1 MIVTKKSLARRTV
14 LRGLGA
20 TIALPLLDGMVP
32 AFAAAPEPV
41 LRFGATYVGMG
52 MTMPRWI
59 PPNEGALEITPIL
72 SPLEPFKDRLLVV
85 GGLDSLPARA
95 SDGGVHPRSQ
105 TSWITGVEA
114 HRTEGPDTRAGMSLD
129 QIIAKEVGGETQ
141 LPSLELALETGW
153 AGSCALGYSC
163 VYANTLAWQT
173 PTLPLPMETNPR
185 MVFERMFGA
194 SDSTDPKVRLADI
207 QSDKSVLDSVLE
219 KVSYLQKRV
228 GPSDRAKVSQYL
240 DSVRAVE
247 RRIQLAE
254 AQVGRELPVVE
265 QPPGIP
271 GTFDEH
277 AKLMFDLLVLAFQT
291 DLTRVSTYL
300 MARELSTRAYPEIG
314 CPDPH
319 HPASHHG
326 NDPEKM
332 ERQAKLNTY
341 HMSQFAYFLDKLEAT
356 PDGDGTLLDH
366 TLLLY
371 GSGLSDGNLHLM
383 YDVPTLVVGGKA
395 SGIQGGRFLRAPE
408 GTPLTNLQL
417 SLMNKMGVHMETFG
431 DSNGELNLVT
441 GV

>member
-1 MIVTKKSLARRTV
+1 MIVTKKSLPRRTV

-52 MTMPRWI
+52 MTMAHWT
-59 PPNEGALEITPIL
+59 PPKEGALDITRIL
-72 SPLEPFKDRLLVV
+72 SPVERFKDRLLVV

-129 QIIAKEVGGETQ
+129 QIIAKEVGGQTQ

-207 QSDKSVLDSVLE
+207 QSDKSVLDSVLD
-219 KVSYLQKRV
+219 KVSHLHQRV
-228 GPSDRAKVSQYL
+228 GSGDRAKVSQYL

-247 RRIQLAE
+247 RRDP
-254 AQVGRELPVVE
+254 VGRGASRSRA
-265 QPPGIP
+265 PGRRPTP
-271 GTFDEH
+271 GYPRHVRRARPAHVRSARPGVPDRSH
-277 AKLMFDLLVLAFQT
+277 AGVD
-291 DLTRVSTYL
+291 
-300 MARELSTRAYPEIG
+300 I
-314 CPDPH
+314 
-319 HPASHHG
+319 
-326 NDPEKM
+326 
-332 ERQAKLNTY
+332 
-341 HMSQFAYFLDKLEAT
+341 
-356 PDGDGTLLDH
+356 PDGAGAQH
-366 TLLLY
+366 Q
-371 GSGLSDGNLHLM
+371 GVPGNRLS
-383 YDVPTLVVGGKA
+383 
-395 SGIQGGRFLRAPE
+395 
-408 GTPLTNLQL
+408 
-417 SLMNKMGVHMETFG
+417 
-431 DSNGELNLVT
+431 
-441 GV
+441 